1 MKYLK
6 VDYTFVSITLEIF
19 FNYYILIKNTL
30 DSINTSEDIFIT
42 TEIVL
47 DLVAWFKFEKKKML
61 IFTYTDKGGGVIL
74 HFRTVTSPS

>member
-47 DLVAWFKFEKKKML
+47 DLVAWFKFEKKKCSFL
-61 IFTYTDKGGGVIL
+61 PIPIKVVALYYISE
-74 HFRTVTSPS
+74 R